1 MISSSLD
8 GCCRNPL
15 GVGAPSLM
23 HTSCILKL
31 DVDPSAP
38 SGGPV
43 KVQQQFLAELCLLQ
57 LPQEEQSLLDFFD
70 QAVLHLVVPLPPEVA
85 AL

>member
-43 KVQQQFLAELCLLQ
+43 KV
-57 LPQEEQSLLDFFD
+57 
-70 QAVLHLVVPLPPEVA
+70 
-85 AL
+85 